1 MGTGV
6 CEIMRQTKAGKMQ
19 RAKAKER
26 NGDGAVGDAGLDTLS
41 TTMPDAMLPRSFPVV
56 GQTNLP
62 QHQHHAF
69 PRIAGANSHLQLSNI
84 ISYPPGAFTSSLVK
98 GRACHFGGSRR
109 CSTMTFILSPMLV
122 ESTASSAAD
131 HIRRS
136 RLHVTVTPA
145 ISRVTLSAEHLQL
158 LGFRQSTTCRI
169 YALTIRVLT
178 RYLAS
183 SIALHQNRHDRV
195 VFAHHKI
202 FLTPSAF
209 LAKPPTFFNIPT
221 PRARFASDLTSDQV
235 VQLATGTAFRHAV
248 ARRRLHPRTQPS

>member
-1 MGTGV
+1 VRWEMQGS
-6 CEIMRQTKAGKMQ
+6 MRCRRRCLTQCSHARSRWLDKLTCHNINTTPSHALPALIRTCSCQT
-19 RAKAKER
+19 
-26 NGDGAVGDAGLDTLS
+26 
-41 TTMPDAMLPRSFPVV
+41 SF
-56 GQTNLP
+56 
-62 QHQHHAF
+62 F
-69 PRIAGANSHLQLSNI
+69 
-84 ISYPPGAFTSSLVK
+84 YPPGAFTSSLVK

-131 HIRRS
+131 HIRPS

-169 YALTIRVLT
+169 YALTIRVIT

-209 LAKPPTFFNIPT
+209 LAKPQTFFNIPT